1 MKRYFRRGAAA
12 LAAAALLLAQAPQAQ
27 ARDLSLADAI
37 AQALAANTGLRVT
50 AQDER
55 TAAAALREAKGQ
67 NGFSLTGSGGLD
79 ASQSKGEDRT
89 DGLSLKLN
97 GTLPLYTGGKNE
109 ARIDAAALG
118 TDIASLTTE
127 RAREELK
134 YSVIK
139 VYFDALEAR
148 KTIAVDQESA
158 DNYQAHLTN
167 VQQLY
172 EAGSKARI
180 DVLRASVELSDAR
193 QTLIKAQNSYEVDL
207 ATLRNLL
214 NIDRSEPLTLTDD
227 FVYDTFD
234 ISLSDCIGYALR
246 SRKDLLADRYTLQQK
261 ELAVKE
267 AKAGLRPSVSLSA
280 GTGLSQNFE
289 PSSRDSHSW
298 NAGVAASWNLFDS
311 GVTRA
316 AIDEAEVARDKAA
329 LSLEKVRQDV
339 DLAVREAYY
348 NMREAEH
355 RMSSTADAVGQAQ
368 QDYYIAWEKYRA
380 GEGIMLDVID
390 AQTALSKARLNEI
403 SAQYDYVRCKAQV
416 VAAMG
421 TGLTDSERAAAA
433 RLDASALQQAVA
445 PAGARQDRETKGLA
459 ARQAEKQQAAEQP
472 GQAAAKAAEA
482 AGTQQAADAA
492 AEAAAALPEAGES
505 ARAVAADAQETADDV
520 AGELAGNEGAE

>member
-118 TDIASLTTE
+118 TDIAALTTE

-139 VYFDALEAR
+139 AYFDALEAR

-289 PSSRDSHSW
+289 PEGRDSHSW

-316 AIDEAEVARDKAA
+316 AIDEAEAARDKAA
-329 LSLEKVRQDV
+329 LSLEKARQDV

-416 VAAMG
+416 VDAMG

-433 RLDASALQQAVA
+433 RLDASVLQQAVA

-459 ARQAEKQQAAEQP
+459 ARQAEKQPAAEQS
-472 GQAAAKAAEA
+472 GQAAAKAVEA

-492 AEAAAALPEAGES
+492 EAGEN
-505 ARAVAADAQETADDV
+505 ARTVAADAQETADDV

>member
-1 MKRYFRRGAAA
+1 MKK
-12 LAAAALLLAQAPQAQ
+12 LLLSFLMATACAGIAYAQAYCGSHAF
-27 ARDLSLADAI
+27 D
-37 AQALAANTGLRVT
+37 
-50 AQDER
+50 
-55 TAAAALREAKGQ
+55 GQ
-67 NGFSLTGSGGLD
+67 HRNEVQGYIMAGNNVV
-79 ASQSKGEDRT
+79 T
-89 DGLSLKLN
+89 DGF
-97 GTLPLYTGGKNE
+97 GGF
-109 ARIDAAALG
+109 AA
-118 TDIASLTTE
+118 SY
-127 RAREELK
+127 RR
-134 YSVIK
+134 
-139 VYFDALEAR
+139 
-148 KTIAVDQESA
+148 
-158 DNYQAHLTN
+158 HLTN
-167 VQQLY
+167 RWDVGGDFQAQFGKQLY
-172 EAGSKARI
+172 SFDVMAGYRLPLKYGNIFFDGFFHYNRYDKWGFNETI
-180 DVLRASVELSDAR
+180 VNLSAIWESPYVDIR
-193 QTLIKAQNSYEVDL
+193 LGESYIHYQRSGHRGMSDGY
-207 ATLRNLL
+207 
-214 NIDRSEPLTLTDD
+214 SEPLTLTDD

-289 PSSRDSHSW
+289 PEGRDSHSW

-316 AIDEAEVARDKAA
+316 AIDEAEAARDKAA
-329 LSLEKVRQDV
+329 LSLEKARQDV

-355 RMSSTADAVGQAQ
+355 RMNSTADAVGQAQ

-416 VAAMG
+416 VDAMG

-433 RLDASALQQAVA
+433 RLDASVLQQAVT

-482 AGTQQAADAA
+482 AGTPQAADAA
-492 AEAAAALPEAGES
+492 EAGEN

>member
-118 TDIASLTTE
+118 TDIAALTTE

-139 VYFDALEAR
+139 AYFDALEAR

-289 PSSRDSHSW
+289 PEGRDSHS
-298 NAGVAASWNLFDS
+298 
-311 GVTRA
+311 
-316 AIDEAEVARDKAA
+316 
-329 LSLEKVRQDV
+329 
-339 DLAVREAYY
+339 
-348 NMREAEH
+348 
-355 RMSSTADAVGQAQ
+355 
-368 QDYYIAWEKYRA
+368 
-380 GEGIMLDVID
+380 
-390 AQTALSKARLNEI
+390 
-403 SAQYDYVRCKAQV
+403 
-416 VAAMG
+416 
-421 TGLTDSERAAAA
+421 
-433 RLDASALQQAVA
+433 
-445 PAGARQDRETKGLA
+445 
-459 ARQAEKQQAAEQP
+459 
-472 GQAAAKAAEA
+472 
-482 AGTQQAADAA
+482 
-492 AEAAAALPEAGES
+492 
-505 ARAVAADAQETADDV
+505 
-520 AGELAGNEGAE
+520 

>member
-1 MKRYFRRGAAA
+1 M
-12 LAAAALLLAQAPQAQ
+12 
-27 ARDLSLADAI
+27 
-37 AQALAANTGLRVT
+37 
-50 AQDER
+50 
-55 TAAAALREAKGQ
+55 
-67 NGFSLTGSGGLD
+67 
-79 ASQSKGEDRT
+79 
-89 DGLSLKLN
+89 
-97 GTLPLYTGGKNE
+97 
-109 ARIDAAALG
+109 
-118 TDIASLTTE
+118 
-127 RAREELK
+127 
-134 YSVIK
+134 
-139 VYFDALEAR
+139 
-148 KTIAVDQESA
+148 
-158 DNYQAHLTN
+158 
-167 VQQLY
+167 
-172 EAGSKARI
+172 
-180 DVLRASVELSDAR
+180 LRASVELSDAR

-289 PSSRDSHSW
+289 PEGRDSHSW

-316 AIDEAEVARDKAA
+316 AIDEAEAARDKAA
-329 LSLEKVRQDV
+329 LSLEKARQDV

-416 VAAMG
+416 VDAMG

-433 RLDASALQQAVA
+433 RLDASVLQQAVA
-445 PAGARQDRETKGLA
+445 PAGARQDRETKGLS
-459 ARQAEKQQAAEQP
+459 ARQAEKQPAAEQP

-492 AEAAAALPEAGES
+492 EAGEN

>member
-55 TAAAALREAKGQ
+55 TAAAELRQAKGQ

-118 TDIASLTTE
+118 TDIAALTTE

-139 VYFDALEAR
+139 AYFDALEAR

-267 AKAGLRPSVSLSA
+267 AKAGLCPSVSLSA
-280 GTGLSQNFE
+280 GTGLSQN
-289 PSSRDSHSW
+289 
-298 NAGVAASWNLFDS
+298 AASWNLFDS

-316 AIDEAEVARDKAA
+316 AIDEAEAARDKAA
-329 LSLEKVRQDV
+329 LSLEKARQDV

-355 RMSSTADAVGQAQ
+355 RMNSTADAVGQAQ

-416 VAAMG
+416 VDAMG

-433 RLDASALQQAVA
+433 RLDASVLQQAVA

-492 AEAAAALPEAGES
+492 EAGEN

>member
-118 TDIASLTTE
+118 TDIAALTTE

-139 VYFDALEAR
+139 AYFDALEAR

-289 PSSRDSHSW
+289 PEGRDSHSW

-316 AIDEAEVARDKAA
+316 AIDEAEAARDKAA
-329 LSLEKVRQDV
+329 LSLEKARQDV

-416 VAAMG
+416 VDAMG

-433 RLDASALQQAVA
+433 ALEALEAPVLQQAVA

-459 ARQAEKQQAAEQP
+459 ARQAEKQPAAEQP
-472 GQAAAKAAEA
+472 GQAAAKAVEA
-482 AGTQQAADAA
+482 AGTQQAADVA
-492 AEAAAALPEAGES
+492 EAGEN
-505 ARAVAADAQETADDV
+505 ARAVAADVQETADDV

>member
-118 TDIASLTTE
+118 TDIAALTTE

-139 VYFDALEAR
+139 AYFDALEAR

-246 SRKDLLADRYTLQQK
+246 
-261 ELAVKE
+261 
-267 AKAGLRPSVSLSA
+267 PSVSLSA

-289 PSSRDSHSW
+289 PEGRDSHSW

-316 AIDEAEVARDKAA
+316 AIDEAEAARDKAA
-329 LSLEKVRQDV
+329 LSLEKARQDV

-416 VAAMG
+416 VDAMG

-433 RLDASALQQAVA
+433 RLDASVLQQAVT

-482 AGTQQAADAA
+482 
-492 AEAAAALPEAGES
+492 GEN